1 VADEEKPA
9 AVRFVAALREHQ
21 SDVELEK
28 IQRYVKSGEGDYGEG
43 DRFMGVRMG
52 QVFMLAKDFVA
63 MPPEEIERLLEDPI
77 HEVRAGAAKVMG
89 LQAAAKRTL
98 EARRKE
104 LFELYL
110 RRHDRINNWD
120 LVDVCASDVV
130 GRRLWDRPRDI
141 LYELARSEVL
151 WERRT
156 AIVSTAWFIRQGDL
170 DDTYRIGELL
180 LHDEQDLIHKAV
192 GGWIRAAGMEDRPRL
207 LTFFDE
213 HAAAMPRTALRYAIE
228 HLDPDQRAHYRGLRT

>member
-1 VADEEKPA
+1 MADEEKPT

-28 IQRYVKSGEGDYGEG
+28 IQRYFKSGEGDYGEG

-110 RRHDRINNWD
+110 RRHDRINNGTSSTSAPATSS
-120 LVDVCASDVV
+120 VAGCGTARATSSTSS
-130 GRRLWDRPRDI
+130 RAPRSCGSGGP
-141 LYELARSEVL
+141 RS
-151 WERRT
+151 
-156 AIVSTAWFIRQGDL
+156 
-170 DDTYRIGELL
+170 
-180 LHDEQDLIHKAV
+180 
-192 GGWIRAAGMEDRPRL
+192 
-207 LTFFDE
+207 
-213 HAAAMPRTALRYAIE
+213 
-228 HLDPDQRAHYRGLRT
+228 